1 MTLVRWRPMRDMVG
15 IQEEVN
21 TIFDRFFGRNI
32 WDDGESID
40 TQNWYPRVDIS
51 ENDDEFIVQTEL
63 PGLKRDDVQ
72 ITFDNGALK
81 IEGERKQE
89 KTDKNINYHRV
100 ERAYGK
106 FSRVFQVPS
115 QIQANKISA
124 DFKDGLLSITLPK
137 AEEVKPKSIDVKI
150 S

>member
-21 TIFDRFFGRNI
+21 SIFDRFFGRNI

-63 PGLKRDDVQ
+63 PGLKKDDVQ

-89 KTDKNINYHRV
+89 KVDKNINYHRV

-124 DFKDGLLSITLPK
+124 DFKDGLLNITLPK

>member
-21 TIFDRFFGRNI
+21 NIFDRFFGRNI

-63 PGLKRDDVQ
+63 PGLKKDDVQ

-81 IEGERKQE
+81 IESL
-89 KTDKNINYHRV
+89 YM
-100 ERAYGK
+100 Y
-106 FSRVFQVPS
+106 SRQF
-115 QIQANKISA
+115 
-124 DFKDGLLSITLPK
+124 LSI
-137 AEEVKPKSIDVKI
+137 AQRKSLA
-150 S
+150 

>member
-137 AEEVKPKSIDVKI
+137 VEEVKPKSIDVKI